1 LELAQLHSTAVDFA
15 KTGVPAVLPLEK
27 AQHASSFDEG
37 AAGAGLPTT
46 DAALEAARLAS
57 ALYVVTYDPEMRRWH
72 DAQSPRNR
80 PPPPLL
86 LSFPWLA
93 ADALASVKRAARQ

>member
-1 LELAQLHSTAVDFA
+1 MHSTAVNFE

-27 AQHASSFDEG
+27 AQHGDASSSDDEG
-37 AAGAGLPTT
+37 AAGAGMPTT

-72 DAQSPRNR
+72 DAQSLPHR